1 MKNETFFYNGW
12 RKYLS
17 PNFMG
22 KLKITIHEA
31 PILLLYKNIEIG
43 ANFTLFNET
52 ATVKLGAFDR

>member
-1 MKNETFFYNGW
+1 
-12 RKYLS
+12 
-17 PNFMG
+17 MG

-52 ATVKLGAFDR
+52 ETVKLGAFDR